1 MPAALINVAVYDPRS
16 KRTRTRS
23 FSWGGRTGRTEDEA
37 RKMAG
42 EWEAAQRAELAGVAR
57 GPYGRPRGGKKAA
70 ESVNQLA
77 APSDPIL
84 AIPPPMPRQPLRL
97 QLPEGASTLALVGSS
112 RSGKTTLAIKL
123 ISDYYAKRLCVLFSV
138 NQHAAIY
145 SGLPR
150 GFLRASD
157 FYPSVV
163 KAIHKINKISGNKW
177 PFLVYLQV
185 VGLFFLARSLNSVR
199 GQPDRHTNSATSRT
213 GVGWHL
219 ARSFPARREHPT
231 QFCFRSRTTNIILQV
246 FCHHH
251 QGSVQPL
258 HFTRKSLLWTVSRET
273 ASHPSHQSI

>member
-1 MPAALINVAVYDPRS
+1 MPAALIKVAVYDPRS

-123 ISDYYAKRLCVLFSV
+123 ISDYYAKRLGVLFCV
-138 NQHAAIY
+138 NAHAPIY
-145 SGLPR
+145 GGLPR

-163 KAIHKINKISGNKW
+163 KSMHKINKISGNKW
-177 PFLVYLQV
+177 PFLVYLDDMV
-185 VGLFFLARSLNSVR
+185 DERVKNSDEVRRFTVYRNSNISWLFASRIVACLVKRIAE
-199 GQPDRHTNSATSRT
+199 TS
-213 GVGWHL
+213 
-219 ARSFPARREHPT
+219 
-231 QFCFRSRTTNIILQV
+231 
-246 FCHHH
+246 
-251 QGSVQPL
+251 
-258 HFTRKSLLWTVSRET
+258 T
-273 ASHPSHQSI
+273 ASFLCA